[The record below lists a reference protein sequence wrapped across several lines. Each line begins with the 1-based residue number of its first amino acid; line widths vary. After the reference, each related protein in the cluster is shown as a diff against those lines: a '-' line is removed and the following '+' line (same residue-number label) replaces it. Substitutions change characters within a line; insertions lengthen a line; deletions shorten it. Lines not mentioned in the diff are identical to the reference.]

1 MALITPCVFMGS
13 ESIIDWSIETLNFL
27 SYAKHRAVLRR
38 RKNSGFHPEIWL
50 YSGILVILNNYKN
63 ATVQP
68 NFLMKSE
75 IFPSPQYY
83 PNYKDGSFPL
93 LMRTTTK
100 KGQVKGILDPIG
112 SNPKKRANAVQSM
125 FKSTKACFF
134 ESAAIILPN
143 ESLSVAA
150 ATAVPLPSRI
160 QLEEGTK

>member
-1 MALITPCVFMGS
+1 MKILHVVINFVTS
-13 ESIIDWSIETLNFL
+13 TLTL
-27 SYAKHRAVLRR
+27 TISRI
-38 RKNSGFHPEIWL
+38 FHQKSSATEKE
-50 YSGILVILNNYKN
+50 NNYKN

-68 NFLMKSE
+68 NFRMKSE